1 MIGYVCK
8 YTPVELL
15 EAFGEETVK
24 IEPQV
29 KPHESAHDFTHVNM
43 CSYMKGAL
51 EQILEQNLK
60 EIVLVNCCDSI
71 RRLNDILKNKID
83 FLHIIDLPRKINNE
97 TDRLFYRQ
105 IELFAKAYGEYK
117 GTRLKTGR
125 LKEIIQSRR
134 KEQIPVEKS
143 LVIMGARF
151 EKNIIKRLEETYGI
165 KTINLTCSGNNRLS
179 DTITENNVLFS
190 YAVALLRSFP
200 CMRMVSDRRAFL
212 QSLPVKGIIYNTI
225 KFCDFYSFEYANLKK
240 TVNTPILK
248 VETDYTDSESGQ
260 LMNRI
265 DAFMEMLETKSVSRK
280 TRGKRFF
287 AGIDSGSTSTNAV
300 IIDAEG
306 QIMGYSNVPT
316 GAKAH
321 DSAQKAYNLA
331 LKNAGLT
338 KEDISFTV
346 ATGYGRISLPFAN
359 KITTE
364 ISCHG
369 KGAYFLDRKVRTIID
384 IGGQDS
390 KVIRLDEKGNVL
402 DFAMNDKCSAGTGRF
417 LDFMAKAMEISLEE
431 MSQVILNYHKDIV
444 ITSMCTVFAESEVIS
459 LIAHNTEVKDIIR
472 GLNRSVATRAV
483 SLLNRIKHTEKY
495 MMTGGVAKNKGVV
508 YEIEQKIGAKLL
520 IPSDPQITGALGAAI
535 FAMESSD

>member
-1 MIGYVCK
+1 MTGYVCK
-8 YTPVELL
+8 YTPVELI

-24 IEPQV
+24 IEPHV
-29 KPHESAHDFTHVNM
+29 RTHESAHNFTHVNM

-51 EQILEQNLK
+51 EQILEQNIG

-71 RRLNDILKNKID
+71 RRLNDILKDKAD
-83 FLHIIDLPRKINNE
+83 FLHIIDLPRKISNE

-105 IELFAKAYGEYK
+105 IELFIKAYGEYK
-117 GTRLKTGR
+117 GTRLKNGL

-134 KEQIPVEKS
+134 SEEQIPGE
-143 LVIMGARF
+143 LLIMGARF
-151 EKNIIKRLEETYGI
+151 DKNIIERLEEKYGI
-165 KTINLTCSGNNRLS
+165 NTINLTCSGNNRLS

-190 YAVALLRSFP
+190 YAAALLRSFP
-200 CMRMVSDRRAFL
+200 CMRMVSDRLAFL
-212 QSLPVKGIIYNTI
+212 KNLPIKGIIYNTI

-240 TVNTPILK
+240 LVNTPILK
-248 VETDYTDSESGQ
+248 VETDYTDSRSGQ

-265 DAFMEMLETKSVSRK
+265 DAFMEVLETKNVSRK

-287 AGIDSGSTSTNAV
+287 AGIDSGSTSTNTV
-300 IIDAEG
+300 IINAKG

-321 DSAQKAYNLA
+321 DSAQRSYDLA
-331 LKNAGLT
+331 LENAGLT

-359 KITTE
+359 KATTE

-369 KGAYFLDRKVRTIID
+369 KGAYFLDREVRTIID

-417 LDFMAKAMEISLEE
+417 LDFMAKAMEIPLED
-431 MSQVILNYHKDIV
+431 MSQVIINYHEDIV

-459 LIAHNTEVKDIIR
+459 LIAHNTEVTDIIR
-472 GLNRSVATRAV
+472 GLNRSVATKAV
-483 SLLNRIKHTEKY
+483 SLLNRIKHTGKY

-535 FAMESSD
+535 FAMESTG